1 MRVRDWVACQD
12 PELLLLEGEEFDAA
26 IVGVVS
32 CHGQEPRVV
41 YDRELV
47 IQVLMQHR
55 AWRPRKRS
63 SGSTTTSG
71 APTLASTRRRSSIG
85 RIHEKGRQGH
95 DSLAPHINTEAKVM
109 FHN

>member
-47 IQVLMQHR
+47 IQVLMVNHDMD
-55 AWRPRKRS
+55 AEDAVEWFDHNIACAYVGEHTPAFLDRPD
-63 SGSTTTSG
+63 T
-71 APTLASTRRRSSIG
+71 
-85 RIHEKGRQGH
+85 
-95 DSLAPHINTEAKVM
+95 
-109 FHN
+109 